1 VEQIGEDMRTVH
13 SKDGTT
19 IAFDRTGEGPA
30 VILVHGAIEYR
41 RFDQGTARLAE
52 LLAQHFTV
60 FHYDRRGRG
69 ESTDTQPYAVAR
81 EIEDLQA
88 LIDTAGGSA
97 FVYGISSGASL
108 AMEAAIEL
116 GGKIKKL
123 AMYEPPYNDD
133 ENARKA
139 WKNYTRALKELLA
152 ADRRGDAVTL
162 FMKYIGTTDDQ
173 IDGIRHA
180 PVWPIFEA
188 IAPTLAYDHIAI
200 LGEDASIPIERA
212 ARVALPTLIMVGG
225 ASFPFMHTTARALAE
240 AIPNAQLRTLES
252 QTHEVSPE
260 ALEPELVKFFGARG
274 MV

>member
-1 VEQIGEDMRTVH
+1 MEQLGEDMRTVH
-13 SKDGTT
+13 SKDGTK

-41 RFDQGTARLAE
+41 GFDQGTARLAE
-52 LLAQHFTV
+52 LLAQRFTV

-81 EIEDLQA
+81 EIEDLEA
-88 LIDTAGGSA
+88 LIDAAGGSA

-123 AMYEPPYNDD
+123 VMYEPPYNDD
-133 ENARKA
+133 ENARQA
-139 WKNYTRALKELLA
+139 WKNYTRALKELLV
-152 ADRRGDAVTL
+152 ADRRGDAVAL

-173 IDGIRHA
+173 IDEFRHA
-180 PVWPIFEA
+180 LVWPIFEA

-212 ARVALPTLIMVGG
+212 ARVAVPTLIMVGG
-225 ASFPFMHTTARALAE
+225 ASFPFMHTTAKALAE
-240 AIPNAQLRTLES
+240 AIPNAKQRTLEG

-260 ALEPELVKFFGARG
+260 ALAPELMEFFAARRMG
-274 MV
+274 